1 MKKLLLS
8 SLALGCGVAAFGQ
21 SAIDAFRFAAPDMK
35 GTARFM
41 SMGGAFGALG
51 GDLTTLSQNPAGIG
65 VYRSH
70 ELGFTLNLDCQQST
84 SDAQGFKTTD
94 NQTKFLLNNI
104 GGVATLKLNSST
116 FPNFNFGFTYNKA
129 ASFNRRYRGTIHQLS
144 NSMSNYIA
152 GVSNGEKLTLG
163 VVQAVDGYD
172 PYNPNDGG
180 FVSPWI
186 SILGFDSYLVSP
198 IGNPDQPR
206 WTGLWGN
213 GTSGL
218 GNFSVEERG
227 HVDEYNIAFGGNIA
241 NVVYWGMDFGIID
254 LNYSQTA
261 IWGESLN
268 GAYVDDNNGG
278 LTQTKA
284 DWRMKNLYSASGN
297 GFNYKLGIIV
307 KPIQELRIGFAF
319 HTPTWYNIN
328 ESYAA
333 RVNYNYNGLPYIRGT
348 FADTNG
354 GVPGSNSYDFRTP
367 WKLMASI
374 AGVIGN
380 NFILSADY
388 EWTAYDKMK
397 FSYAD
402 GGYGY
407 YEYDDPWYYA
417 PARSAGPVDDPY
429 YLTNKDVSDYYQT
442 THTFRLGA
450 EYRVTPQFSV
460 RAGYSFVSSPV
471 KSDVKDN
478 KKNIYTS
485 GTNPSYS
492 FDNTTNYVTC
502 GLGYRVKKFYV
513 DLAYVYK
520 HVSSEYH
527 AFTPDTENPSIP
539 SPQAKLSLNNSQI
552 VLSAGFRF

>member
-8 SLALGCGVAAFGQ
+8 SLALGCAVAAFGQ

-84 SDAQGFKTTD
+84 SNAQGLKTTD

-104 GGVATLKLNSST
+104 GGVATMKLNSSV
-116 FPNFNFGFTYNKA
+116 FPNINFGFTYNKA
-129 ASFNRRYRGTIHQLS
+129 ASFNRRYRGTVPRLS

-152 GVSNGEKLTLG
+152 GVSNHAGLSEESVSVNG
-163 VVQAVDGYD
+163 NYD
-172 PYNPNDGG
+172 PYLDANGPD
-180 FVSPWI
+180 WI
-186 SILGFDSYLVSP
+186 SILGSDSYLVSP
-198 IGNPDQPR
+198 IGDSENPT
-206 WTGLWGN
+206 WYGLWGN

-218 GNFSVEERG
+218 GSFSVEETG
-227 HVDEYNIAFGGNIA
+227 HVDEYNIALGGNIA

-254 LNYSQTA
+254 MNFNQTA

-268 GAYVDDNNGG
+268 NAFVGNGNNSF
-278 LTQTKA
+278 TQTQA
-284 DWRMKNLYSASGN
+284 DWRMRNLYSASGN

-328 ESYAA
+328 ETYAA
-333 RVNYNYNGLPYIRGT
+333 RVNYDYHGAPNIRGT
-348 FADTNG
+348 FAETNE

-367 WKLMASI
+367 WRLMASI

-380 NFILSADY
+380 KFILSADY

-397 FSYAD
+397 FSYDD
-402 GGYGY
+402 GGGY
-407 YEYDDPWYYA
+407 YGYDDPWYA
-417 PARSAGPVDDPY
+417 STRSVGPLNDPY
-429 YLTNKDVSDYYQT
+429 YLTNKDISDYYKT
-442 THTFRLGA
+442 THTFRVGA
-450 EYRVTPQFSV
+450 EYRITPQFSV

-471 KSDVKDN
+471 KSKARDN
-478 KKNIYTS
+478 GMSIFTS
-485 GTNPSYS
+485 GTNPSYT

-502 GLGYRVKKFYV
+502 GFGYRVKKFYV
-513 DLAYVYK
+513 DMAYVYK
-520 HVSSEYH
+520 HVSSEYY
-527 AFTPDTENPSIP
+527 AYTPDPENILMP
-539 SPQAKLSLNNSQI
+539 SPQANLSLNNSQI

>member
-21 SAIDAFRFAAPDMK
+21 SAIDTFRFAAPDMK

-284 DWRMKNLYSASGN
+284 DWRMKNLYSASGS

-333 RVNYNYNGLPYIRGT
+333 RVNYNYNGLPHIDGT
-348 FADTNG
+348 FADTNDG
-354 GVPGSNSYDFRTP
+354 FPGSNSYDFRTP

-417 PARSAGPVDDPY
+417 PTRSAGPVDDPY

-492 FDNTTNYVTC
+492 FDNTTNYVT
-502 GLGYRVKKFYV
+502 
-513 DLAYVYK
+513 
-520 HVSSEYH
+520 
-527 AFTPDTENPSIP
+527 
-539 SPQAKLSLNNSQI
+539 
-552 VLSAGFRF
+552 